1 MMDSKNE
8 RAHRAALVAVF
19 ATSVA
24 CVPPV
29 EGAPVTPSSAAPD
42 APRAADIQVVTPEQA
57 ARAGLTGTPVSIAYP
72 DDSDGT
78 TMVGKW
84 LAAARRVASD
94 RVGSITIHIVRAQ
107 EQGPV
112 ECQSVLYPKDTVV
125 PVTVPAQS
133 QLVSVPRPVQRPV
146 MHLEQRC
153 QLVSKPHMRMETTY
167 TSQYDSFSKSYRS
180 VPQTRTVTDYQMENE
195 CRLESVS
202 RMETQWEYGL
212 EWHYTPP
219 RTEFLD
225 AKQLRE
231 TEPTCQAVQDGAGVS
246 RVEGLVY
253 RAPSAQDEAAP
264 AAEST
269 SDSDPPYPAPSA
281 PTDWSTC
288 RHAFQHLPEL
298 AQAWAEWHPDRA
310 PKPLP
315 SRMEF
320 LAVCHDLSKEQQACL
335 VMPSGRTN
343 RATCAPYFDALAPA
357 YRERLDGLFL
367 APR

>member
-1 MMDSKNE
+1 MNASKNE
-8 RAHRAALVAVF
+8 LVHRAGLVAFF

-24 CVPPV
+24 CVPV
-29 EGAPVTPSSAAPD
+29 EGAPVTPSPAAPD
-42 APRAADIQVVTPEQA
+42 APHAADIQVITPEQA
-57 ARAGLTGTPVSIAYP
+57 ARAGLTGTALSIAYP

-78 TMVGKW
+78 SMVGKW
-84 LAAARRVASD
+84 LAAARRRGSD
-94 RVGSITIHIVRAQ
+94 RVGAITIHIVRPQ

-125 PVTVPAQS
+125 PVTVPGQG
-133 QLVSVPRPVQRPV
+133 QFISVPRPVQHMV

-153 QLVSKPHMRMETTY
+153 HLVSKPHMRMETTY

-180 VPQTRTVTDYQMENE
+180 VPQTRTVTDYRMENE
-195 CRLESVS
+195 CHLESVS

-212 EWHYTPP
+212 EWRYTPP

-225 AKQLRE
+225 EKQLRE
-231 TEPTCQAVQDGAGVS
+231 TDPTCQPVEDGAAVS

-253 RAPSAQDEAAP
+253 RTPSAQDEAAP

-269 SDSDPPYPAPSA
+269 SDSDPSYPAPSA
-281 PTDWSTC
+281 PTDSSAC
-288 RHAFQHLPEL
+288 RQAFQHLPEL

-335 VMPSGRTN
+335 IMPSGRTN

-357 YRERLDGLFL
+357 SRERLDGLFL